1 MRINIKKS
9 IRSAGRYVSNL
20 MRPQTSS
27 TKVEVLTQPPP
38 VLTLKG
44 LLAKEA
50 ATIRSES
57 VMVNPGSP
65 RNLNGFDIA
74 ASDLMEF
81 PTEPEYLE
89 VKALKCPQL
98 PVDGEPLAVQ
108 PADNP
113 KVSEESNDIPGQVER
128 PRGARP
134 DRRIRPDGTVATNNN
149 ANKPNS
155 PVTVEP
161 EQPPRAPNPEPIELP
176 VWVGDNYQTIKK
188 CALTSP
194 GRRRKHQI
202 ILAALNQ
209 KVDRSMRPKGARSRG
224 NVNTASLS
232 RQCTPEDMECSSDDD
247 DQVFQPVTRS
257 KTFVVR
263 GIGLLPGMADDELF
277 VEDLDF

>member
-1 MRINIKKS
+1 MR
-9 IRSAGRYVSNL
+9 NL
-20 MRPQTSS
+20 ARPQISS
-27 TKVEVLTQPPP
+27 TKVEVLAQPLPA
-38 VLTLKG
+38 LTLRG

-50 ATIRSES
+50 ATTRSES
-57 VMVNPGSP
+57 VMVHPGSP

-74 ASDLMEF
+74 ASDILEF
-81 PTEPEYLE
+81 PGEPEYADI
-89 VKALKCPQL
+89 KALREPELRSETELLQVHPAEKIESPACSTDLDSCPTPSAGQ
-98 PVDGEPLAVQ
+98 PV
-108 PADNP
+108 
-113 KVSEESNDIPGQVER
+113 R

-134 DRRIRPDGTVATNNN
+134 DRRMRPDGTVVANNN

-155 PVTVEP
+155 PVTAEP

-224 NVNTASLS
+224 NVNTAPLS